1 MASTSG
7 NIEYTEEFELQPR
20 PMSQKVTSVLSRVS
34 SDSSLKRNSARK
46 STRKKLRRAI
56 RRRLGLKKKKKDLGS
71 ASESGGCSTPDTSTS
86 SSSSSSV
93 SSVSSGSVDDGCGD
107 HMSSTVENLSEK
119 TRLLVFASPQRSR
132 STPTT
137 MSNPEHPPLRFSRA
151 SSGHVGQHVSLDSD
165 LRMSRQGSTSHPGAS
180 LDSALRM
187 SRQGSTSHPGASLD
201 SALRMSRQGSTSH
214 PMMSQENSDYIL
226 QQVERML
233 SDGVKESYN
242 PYYDDADLMLANW
255 SSASYLETNVPL
267 VGLGMVAV
275 ATVFFHPVLFFA
287 GTAGAAWTVGMY
299 HTMEHGYDYINDG
312 TFSRLFWTEHPDDTE
327 EKVFA
332 SEEERDQYFQTR
344 YAEAKKQASEM
355 ERYIDPLYGGIF
367 GVDLHT
373 FTFEDTAD
381 VTEELVIDTLGDV
394 VGCAAFTDCCGDME
408 MVQHTPLVALDEK
421 LIEKS
426 VTEDSSVEAVQTN
439 VSLAM
444 GKDVVEVDVESP
456 QDLCDDKCPL
466 NVLPE
471 TLNRH
476 FPPMASTVVKGV
488 VFPGIQGVEIFDI
501 FLSDDAPFSFK
512 QFQKDRGDMEIKYA
526 EWKVTDMPTKFTLGQ
541 DPKPPLNTVSSER
554 TCSYKTLTKS
564 YFGPTY
570 AGVKSTQRYTLVNDH
585 LCYFEVKTFMCE
597 IPLCDRFYIVER
609 WKFDSSPQDPLRRTS
624 LRMEGMYTRVTI
636 ECELRMTKSCSWEK
650 QIRGRC
656 IQTVSDICNSWCK
669 RATRALKLADKKKS
683 ERLKRRTM
691 RKGVSAVLDTI
702 CG

>member
-7 NIEYTEEFELQPR
+7 NIEYMEEFELQPR
-20 PMSQKVTSVLSRVS
+20 PMSQKVTSVLSQVL
-34 SDSSLKRNSARK
+34 SDSSLNRNSVRK
-46 STRKKLRRAI
+46 SSRKKLRRAI
-56 RRRLGLKKKKKDLGS
+56 RRRLGLKKNKKELG
-71 ASESGGCSTPDTSTS
+71 ASESGGCSTPDTVTSTS
-86 SSSSSSV
+86 SPFSSASSV
-93 SSVSSGSVDDGCGD
+93 SSCSVDDGCGD
-107 HMSSTVENLSEK
+107 NMSSTVEVENLSEK
-119 TRLLVFASPQRSR
+119 TRLLVIARPQRSR

-137 MSNPEHPPLRFSRA
+137 RPISEHPPVRLSRT
-151 SSGHVGQHVSLDSD
+151 SSANVGQHVSLDST
-165 LRMSRQGSTSHPGAS
+165 LRMSRQGSSLHPI
-180 LDSALRM
+180 M
-187 SRQGSTSHPGASLD
+187 Y
-201 SALRMSRQGSTSH
+201 
-214 PMMSQENSDYIL
+214 QENPDYIL

-233 SDGVKESYN
+233 SDSVKESYN
-242 PYYDDADLMLANW
+242 PYYDDTDLMLANW

-267 VGLGMVAV
+267 VGLGMVAA

-327 EKVFA
+327 ERVFA
-332 SEEERDQYFQTR
+332 SEEEKDQYFQTR

-373 FTFEDTAD
+373 FTFEEAPESAEDI
-381 VTEELVIDTLGDV
+381 LNDTLGEV

-426 VTEDSSVEAVQTN
+426 VTDDSSVEAVQSS
-439 VSLAM
+439 VSLGM
-444 GKDVVEVDVESP
+444 GKSVVEVDVESP
-456 QDLCDDKCPL
+456 QDLCDDECL
-466 NVLPE
+466 QNVLPE

-476 FPPMASTVVKGV
+476 FPPMTSTVVKGAKL
-488 VFPGIQGVEIFDI
+488 PMIQGVEIFDI

-512 QFQKDRGDMEIKYA
+512 QFQRDRGDVEIKYT
-526 EWKVTDMPTKFTLGQ
+526 EWKVPDIPTKFTLGQ
-541 DPKPPLNTVSSER
+541 DPKPALKTVSSER

-609 WKFDSSPQDPLRRTS
+609 WKFDSSPEETQRPTS
-624 LRMEGMYTRVTI
+624 LRPEGMYTRVTI

-683 ERLKRRTM
+683 ERLKRKTM

>member
-1 MASTSG
+1 
-7 NIEYTEEFELQPR
+7 
-20 PMSQKVTSVLSRVS
+20 
-34 SDSSLKRNSARK
+34 
-46 STRKKLRRAI
+46 
-56 RRRLGLKKKKKDLGS
+56 
-71 ASESGGCSTPDTSTS
+71 
-86 SSSSSSV
+86 
-93 SSVSSGSVDDGCGD
+93 
-107 HMSSTVENLSEK
+107 
-119 TRLLVFASPQRSR
+119 
-132 STPTT
+132 
-137 MSNPEHPPLRFSRA
+137 
-151 SSGHVGQHVSLDSD
+151 
-165 LRMSRQGSTSHPGAS
+165 
-180 LDSALRM
+180 
-187 SRQGSTSHPGASLD
+187 
-201 SALRMSRQGSTSH
+201 
-214 PMMSQENSDYIL
+214 
-226 QQVERML
+226 
-233 SDGVKESYN
+233 
-242 PYYDDADLMLANW
+242 
-255 SSASYLETNVPL
+255 
-267 VGLGMVAV
+267 
-275 ATVFFHPVLFFA
+275 
-287 GTAGAAWTVGMY
+287 
-299 HTMEHGYDYINDG
+299 
-312 TFSRLFWTEHPDDTE
+312 
-327 EKVFA
+327 
-332 SEEERDQYFQTR
+332 
-344 YAEAKKQASEM
+344 
-355 ERYIDPLYGGIF
+355 
-367 GVDLHT
+367 VDLHT

-476 FPPMASTVVKGV
+476 FPPMASTVVNGV